1 VSGLTPG
8 QVGTTI
14 ALSAGAAVL
23 LTMIL
28 TPAILRGPH
37 DKADR
42 LKPIAPSRAN
52 PPIMQTCS
60 PPDCPPPDKNQV
72 RLIPIE
78 RPAAIQLA
86 EPKPAPVATA
96 APAQAVP
103 QASVET
109 PIAEPSEPGPR
120 YRRNHFAGSDICAR
134 TGGRKIETRGGKSWR
149 CLYAR
154 H

>member
-1 VSGLTPG
+1 MSGLTPG
-8 QVGTTI
+8 QIGTTI
-14 ALSAGAAVL
+14 ALAAGAAVL

-96 APAQAVP
+96 APAQAI
-103 QASVET
+103 QAAPEAA
-109 PIAEPSEPGPR
+109 PIAAEEPEPARR
-120 YRRNHFAGSDICAR
+120 YQRNPGSDICAR